1 MHKFFAV
8 FLSLSLLLPHTLW
21 AHAKQTPKEP
31 NTLAEYQQR
40 AQEDIQKAPW
50 ISKEGKIFLSVAGVG
65 GALLVVQHLY
75 FKGQLKAQQKQ
86 HASTMQTMT
95 QRLQADI
102 KTLTEQKNKLQKL
115 LYHNDF

>member
-50 ISKEGKIFLSVAGVG
+50 ISKEGKIVLAPTYDNGNASGFIVDGKHVTIEDILG
-65 GALLVVQHLY
+65 LT
-75 FKGQLKAQQKQ
+75 KQ
-86 HASTMQTMT
+86 
-95 QRLQADI
+95 
-102 KTLTEQKNKLQKL
+102 
-115 LYHNDF
+115 